1 MTKSIKPR
9 IVPTVALCA
18 LACLFWLAVACG
30 GDEPEAANAPDYEA
44 TVAAALAAVEASAP
58 TNEPPP
64 TVEPTPTP
72 APTPTQVPPSPTPT
86 APAANTPETTT
97 AGDSEPLAPLAIN
110 DPNAFLADLS
120 ESERTCLS
128 GTIGPERLA
137 ALLRSPELSDEAGRS
152 AVLGCLERD
161 TLLRLFLT
169 HVLSATGPLSPE
181 SSECLRRSYAETDL
195 SALMSAVASPSDPGS
210 PGESAEVAAMVAF
223 MVSLSCLNEEE
234 FQAAAPA
241 LGIAPGEY
249 EGFQCAL
256 EKVGGQDA
264 MTALLDPAAGFP
276 VALFEAAAECQVQL
290 GGSPPG

>member
-1 MTKSIKPR
+1 MTKSIKHR
-9 IVPTVALCA
+9 IVPVAVLCA

-58 TNEPPP
+58 TDEPPP
-64 TVEPTPTP
+64 TVEP
-72 APTPTQVPPSPTPT
+72 APTPTEVPPSPTPT

-97 AGDSEPLAPLAIN
+97 AGNSEPLAPLVIN
-110 DPNAFLADLS
+110 DPNAFVADLS
-120 ESERTCLS
+120 EPERTCLS
-128 GTIGPERLA
+128 GTIGPERLTV
-137 ALLRSPELSDEAGRS
+137 LLRSPELSDEADRS
-152 AVLGCLERD
+152 AVLGCLEQD

-195 SALMSAVASPSDPGS
+195 NALMFAAASPSDPGS

-234 FQAAAPA
+234 FQVAAPA
-241 LGIAPGEY
+241 LGMAPGEY

-264 MTALLDPAAGFP
+264 MTALLAPAAGFP

-290 GGSPPG
+290 GGPPPG